1 MAAQHPEIVVVRRRG
16 AHEGEHHGGAWKIAF
31 ADFMTA
37 MMAFFLVLWII
48 SATDKNTKTLI
59 ARYFNPV
66 KVEEPAKA
74 QKGIHGVPEKDAY
87 QTGAGSVAPS
97 PGKAAL
103 EHGESAGDSADQGAP
118 ANGSNQNDQ
127 RGLAPPNSPP
137 DPAKP
142 YPTMSEQELF
152 SDPRAS
158 LDRIAGASP
167 PGPRIDPSA
176 ALKGYGEVG
185 PSADEALR
193 DPFRP
198 LGSDEAV
205 NVVTSNPGPR
215 QRPARPPK
223 KPLRCRRRPCPR
235 LNRRTL
241 LSKPGGRDRRR
252 RPWPIFR
259 RPTRPRRAGP
269 PHRTC
274 LPTCGNGL
282 AGEAPANQGPQLNV
296 EATQDGVL
304 ISLTDRQNFSMF
316 AIGSAEPQ
324 PRVLR
329 MMDAIAASLE
339 SMPGVIIV
347 RGHTDARPYR
357 SATYDN
363 WRLSSAR
370 AQMAYYTLNR
380 GGLAEKR
387 FERIEGY
394 ADRHL
399 KDPSHPLA
407 AEKPKDRNSRARADA
422 VIVHS
427 RVWASAVLALLAP
440 AAAFADPA
448 NLADMV
454 DDLQRIQVRVAL
466 GDRTAYAA
474 QLNQLKRI
482 CEGIAFARH
491 ETWRDRLGLA
501 CHLYPQRRIVG
512 RRRAAPERRRHRRV
526 RASAGARRARLR
538 HQS

>member
-1 MAAQHPEIVVVRRRG
+1 MTAPHPEIIIVKRHG
-16 AHEGEHHGGAWKIAF
+16 SHEDEHHGGAWKIAF

-87 QTGAGSVAPS
+87 APGADAAAPS
-97 PGKAAL
+97 GGKPNSERGDAA
-103 EHGESAGDSADQGAP
+103 GEKADQGA
-118 ANGSNQNDQ
+118 AAGSSSQNEQ
-127 RGLAPPNSPP
+127 ARPPTPSNVPPP

-158 LDRIAGASP
+158 LDKIAGAPP

-198 LGSDEAV
+198 LGSDQAL
-205 NVVTSNPGPR
+205 NVVANDPGAPPSAAAPSDEPPSLSTPIAPAAGSPTGAAEAQSAPPAGTAGAAEAPGPSEA
-215 QRPARPPK
+215 QGAGSPAPSAPYPPA
-223 KPLRCRRRPCPR
+223 PDAAEA
-235 LNRRTL
+235 RRTAASNL
-241 LSKPGGRDRRR
+241 LADLKKR
-252 RPWPIFR
+252 
-259 RPTRPRRAGP
+259 
-269 PHRTC
+269 
-274 LPTCGNGL
+274 L
-282 AGEAPANQGPQLNV
+282 AGEAKSMQGPQLDV
-296 EATQDGVL
+296 QTTEDGIL
-304 ISLTDRQNFSMF
+304 ISLTDQQNFSMF

-329 MMDAIAASLE
+329 MMDAIAASLQSLE
-339 SMPGVIIV
+339 GAIVV
-347 RGHTDARPYR
+347 RGDTDGRPYR

-370 AQMAYYTLNR
+370 AQMAYYMLIR
-380 GGLAEKR
+380 GGLPEKR
-387 FERIEGY
+387 FERVEGY
-394 ADRHL
+394 ADHRL

-407 AEKPKDRNSRARADA
+407 AEN
-422 VIVHS
+422 
-427 RVWASAVLALLAP
+427 
-440 AAAFADPA
+440 
-448 NLADMV
+448 
-454 DDLQRIQVRVAL
+454 
-466 GDRTAYAA
+466 
-474 QLNQLKRI
+474 
-482 CEGIAFARH
+482 
-491 ETWRDRLGLA
+491 
-501 CHLYPQRRIVG
+501 RRI
-512 RRRAAPERRRHRRV
+512 EILV
-526 RASAGARRARLR
+526 REGKP
-538 HQS
+538 

>member
-1 MAAQHPEIVVVRRRG
+1 MTAQHPEIVIVRRRG
-16 AHEGEHHGGAWKIAF
+16 LHEDDHHGGAWKIAF

-74 QKGIHGVPEKDAY
+74 QKGIHGVPVKDAY
-87 QTGAGSVAPS
+87 SAGADSAAPDAGKPS
-97 PGKAAL
+97 PERGNSVGGPAD
-103 EHGESAGDSADQGAP
+103 EGEP
-118 ANGSNQNDQ
+118 ANASNQSDKRRPATPQ
-127 RGLAPPNSPP
+127 SPLLPP

-142 YPTMSEQELF
+142 YPTMSELELF

-158 LDRIAGASP
+158 LDKIAGAPP

-198 LGSDEAV
+198 LGSDQAV
-205 NVVTSNPGPR
+205 NVVRSDVGAPPAAAAPGDHPALEATANAPGAQNDVKGAFAPPAPVPGPAEAAQSPAPSSAHPPAPDAAEAR
-215 QRPARPPK
+215 QTAASNLLAD
-223 KPLRCRRRPCPR
+223 LRKR
-235 LNRRTL
+235 
-241 LSKPGGRDRRR
+241 
-252 RPWPIFR
+252 
-259 RPTRPRRAGP
+259 
-269 PHRTC
+269 
-274 LPTCGNGL
+274 L
-282 AGEAPANQGPQLNV
+282 AGEAPANQGPQLDV
-296 EATQDGVL
+296 EATQDGIL

-324 PRVLR
+324 PRVLK

-357 SATYDN
+357 STTYDN

-370 AQMAYYTLNR
+370 AQMAYYMLTR

-387 FERIEGY
+387 FERVEGY
-394 ADRHL
+394 ADRRL
-399 KDPSHPLA
+399 KDPAHPLA
-407 AEKPKDRNSRARADA
+407 AENR
-422 VIVHS
+422 
-427 RVWASAVLALLAP
+427 
-440 AAAFADPA
+440 
-448 NLADMV
+448 
-454 DDLQRIQVRVAL
+454 RIEILVRE
-466 GDRTAYAA
+466 AA
-474 QLNQLKRI
+474 Q
-482 CEGIAFARH
+482 
-491 ETWRDRLGLA
+491 
-501 CHLYPQRRIVG
+501 
-512 RRRAAPERRRHRRV
+512 
-526 RASAGARRARLR
+526 
-538 HQS
+538 